1 MLKTIQMNIPIQNI
15 YYLLCYAWNKLEE
28 KEKVDVDA
36 EDFQE
41 IYDLFAKVL
50 ANGCSYLL
58 KRGFDRNYIEYEDS
72 IPGIK
77 GKLLLSESIKQN
89 LFHKSRAL
97 CVYDDFSHNIIHNQ
111 IIKSTIRTLLL
122 SDILH
127 KDIRSELHRIY
138 RMFHGIDEIKLS
150 RQHFGMVRLHRNN
163 YFYDLLL
170 KICRVI
176 YDNLLVSEAM
186 GEYKFVD
193 FVIDPRKMNQVFEKF
208 VFNFYRIHFP
218 EFKVKRDTILWK
230 LKAEGDSDITLL
242 PQMNTDISVYQQ
254 ERILIIDTKFYSET
268 LSYNYDKHSIHSAN
282 LYQLFAYL
290 ENFESDGRKLD
301 GMLLYPVVD
310 REIDEDYSYKD
321 HKVMIRTIDLDENWR
336 SIDKRLRAIIE

>member
-1 MLKTIQMNIPIQNI
+1 MNIPIQNI

-36 EDFQE
+36 ESFQE

-58 KRGFDRNYIEYEDS
+58 KRGFDRNYIEHEEI

-77 GKLLLSESIKQN
+77 GKLLLSESLKQN
-89 LFHKSRAL
+89 LFRQNRAL

-111 IIKSTIRTLLL
+111 IIKSTIRALLL
-122 SDILH
+122 SDFIH
-127 KDIRSELHRIY
+127 RDIRSELHGIY
-138 RMFHGIDEIKLS
+138 RKFHGIDEIKLS
-150 RQHFGMVRLHRNN
+150 KQHFGMVRLHRNN

-170 KICRVI
+170 KVCRII

-186 GEYKFVD
+186 GGHKFID
-193 FVIDPRKMNQVFEKF
+193 FVRDPRKMNQVFEKF
-208 VFNFYRIHFP
+208 VFNFYKKHYPTFR
-218 EFKVKRDTILWK
+218 VKRDTIIWK
-230 LKAEGDSDITLL
+230 LKAKTESGLNLL
-242 PQMNTDISVYQQ
+242 PQMQTDISVYQPD
-254 ERILIIDTKFYSET
+254 RTIIIDTKFYRET
-268 LSYNYDKHSIHSAN
+268 LAYNYDKASLHSGN

-290 ENFESDGRKLD
+290 ENFESDGRKVD

-310 REIDEDYSYKD
+310 KEVNEDYSYKD
-321 HKVMIRTIDLDENWR
+321 HKVMIRTINLQQDWQL
-336 SIDKRLRAIIE
+336 IDKRLKELTHI